1 MAQNL
6 VQITI
11 EGPGSQGL
19 NSEITPYQQTAEF
32 ALKADNA
39 VIDRIGRL
47 AAREAFSDYISSNNL
62 DLDVTETFDIVRLE
76 SLEPSESA
84 YTPIVKPLPNTDTEF
99 GESEYSLGQ
108 YDGAELEPAS
118 TLRSSNSIT
127 DRVKE
132 NEYYTGEYSGGGSTI
147 YAEYSGRNDRGSN
160 KKVVLAIVGIGTG
173 LKDDD
178 GIPIYN
184 RHIACTITEDG
195 ISKINEIQPTNGLT
209 KCQIVTLKD
218 SFFVFSKQDP
228 PMVYTNGDVSKLS
241 DMPNYTPP
249 QDDVNIYAE
258 ELDGDIA
265 CSAYGRLWVSG
276 AGNDYNTIYY
286 SDLLVPEQWYDG
298 TTDNNG
304 QPEDARNTGGII
316 DVSEYWPNGSD
327 KIQGIAAHNGFL
339 VVFGVNS
346 ILIYSGAQG
355 DPAGATDASGNF
367 IQGSGLELQDAIRD
381 VGLVNQDAMCNI
393 GTDLLFVDSLGVRSL
408 GRVIQEKSTPISEP
422 SLNVASV
429 IREDIATNRETV
441 RLMHM
446 SSKSLATCLFPSTS
460 EAYVFQLGQPGMTGG
475 MRTTKWLGCDFMDS
489 VTVRSVEG
497 NQELLAGRNKRGLT
511 SYYGYSQPTDYQMAY
526 ESTTL
531 IGGDELMR
539 KLVPKSVSFSYKSE
553 EANNLSIQWGFGS
566 NPLPFSKKVKNK
578 PNAPVFTTN
587 KVNLSASGEMLRIGF
602 ETTISGKGFSMQNV
616 SVNTLVGRLIV

>member
-1 MAQNL
+1 MAQQL
-6 VQITI
+6 VQVSI

-32 ALKADNA
+32 ALRADNA

-47 AAREAFSDYISSNNL
+47 AAREAFADYISTNNINL
-62 DLDVTETFDIVRLE
+62 GAGETFDVVRVE
-76 SLEPSESA
+76 SLEPLGS
-84 YTPIVKPLPNTDTEF
+84 TTGPITKPIPNKPTEYDN
-99 GESEYSLGQ
+99 SEYGFGQ
-108 YDGAELEPAS
+108 WNGDQLEEVTTRS
-118 TLRSSNSIT
+118 TALDENKKR
-127 DRVKE
+127 
-132 NEYYTGEYSGGGSTI
+132 NEYNEGEYTV
-147 YAEYSGRNDRGSN
+147 AEYSGRSDINSN
-160 KKVVLAIVGIGTG
+160 GKIILALIGIGNGNLDTNGVPVYTRYIGCTVTDQG
-173 LKDDD
+173 L
-178 GIPIYN
+178 
-184 RHIACTITEDG
+184 
-195 ISKINEIQPTNGLT
+195 SVINEIRPTNGLT
-209 KCQIVTLKD
+209 NCQIVTFKD
-218 SFFVFSKQDP
+218 SFLVFSKGDAP
-228 PMVYTNGDVSKLS
+228 TIYTNGSVSKLS

-249 QDDVNIYAE
+249 QDDVNIYVQ

-298 TTDNNG
+298 TTNNNG
-304 QPEDARNTGGII
+304 QAEDARNTGGII

-346 ILIYSGAQG
+346 ILIYAGAQG

-367 IQGSGLELQDAIRD
+367 VQGSGLQLQDAIRD

-429 IREDIATNRETV
+429 IREDIAKNRETV

-446 SSKSLATCLFPSTS
+446 SSKSIATCLFPSTS

-475 MRTTKWLGCDFMDS
+475 LRTTKWLGCDFMDS
-489 VTVRSVEG
+489 VTVRSAEG

-511 SYYGYSQPTDYQMAY
+511 AYYGYSQPTDYQMAY

-531 IGGDELMR
+531 MGGDELMR

>member
-1 MAQNL
+1 MAQDL
-6 VQITI
+6 VQISI

-47 AAREAFSDYISSNNL
+47 AAREAFASYISTNNL
-62 DLDVTETFDIVRLE
+62 NMSASEVFDLVRIESIEPLDSTTGPITKPIPNVPTEYD
-76 SLEPSESA
+76 
-84 YTPIVKPLPNTDTEF
+84 K
-99 GESEYSLGQ
+99 SEYSFGQ
-108 YDGAELEPAS
+108 WNGDELEEVG
-118 TLRSSNSIT
+118 TRSAGALDENT
-127 DRVKE
+127 KR
-132 NEYYTGEYSGGGSTI
+132 NEYNTGEYTV
-147 YAEYSGRNDRGSN
+147 AEYSGRADINSTG
-160 KKVVLAIVGIGTG
+160 KIIFAIAGIGRG
-173 LKDDD
+173 VLGDD
-178 GIPIYN
+178 GVPVYN
-184 RHIACTITEDG
+184 RYIGCTVTSDG
-195 ISKINEIQPTNGLT
+195 LSVINEIRPTNGLT
-209 KCQIVTLKD
+209 KCQLVTFKD
-218 SFFVFSKQDP
+218 SILVFSKGDA
-228 PMVYTNGDVSKLS
+228 PMIYTNGSVSKLS
-241 DMPNYTPP
+241 EMPNYTPP
-249 QDDVNIYAE
+249 QDDANIYVE

-286 SDLLVPEQWYDG
+286 SDLLVPSQWYDG
-298 TTDNNG
+298 TTGNNG
-304 QPEDARNTGGII
+304 APEDARNTGGII
-316 DVSEYWPNGSD
+316 DVSEYWPTGSD

-339 VVFGVNS
+339 VVFGVHS

-355 DPAGATDASGNF
+355 DPAGATDANGNF
-367 IQGSGLELQDAIRD
+367 VQGSGLQLEDAIRD

-429 IREDIATNRETV
+429 IREDIANNRNTV

-446 SSKSLATCLFPSTS
+446 SSKSLATCLFPATS

-475 MRTTKWLGCDFMDS
+475 LRTTKWLGCDFMDS
-489 VTVRSVEG
+489 VTVRSAEG
-497 NQELLAGRNKRGLT
+497 NQELLAGRNDRGVT
-511 SYYGYSQPTDYQMAY
+511 IYYGYSQPTDYQMAY

-531 IGGDELMR
+531 IGGDQLMR
-539 KLVPKSVSFSYKSE
+539 KLVPKSVNFSYKSE

-566 NPLPFSKKVKNK
+566 NPLPFAKKVKNK
-578 PNAPVFTTN
+578 PNAPEFTTN

>member
-1 MAQNL
+1 MAQQL
-6 VQITI
+6 VQISI

-47 AAREAFSDYISSNNL
+47 AAREAFSNYVSSNNL
-62 DLDVTETFDIVRLE
+62 ELDETETFDIVRLE
-76 SLEPSESA
+76 ALEPLEAA
-84 YTPIVKPLPNTDTEF
+84 YNPIVKPTPDTVTEF
-99 GESEYSLGQ
+99 GESEWSLGQ
-108 YDGAELEPAS
+108 YSGDELEANP
-118 TLRSSNSIT
+118 TLRTVDSIT
-127 DRVKE
+127 DAVKQ
-132 NEYYTGEYSGGGSTI
+132 NEYFTGEYSGGGSTV

-160 KKVVLAIVGIGTG
+160 NKVVLAIIGIGTG
-173 LKDDD
+173 LKDD
-178 GIPIYN
+178 GNIPIYN
-184 RHIACTITEDG
+184 RYIACTITADG

-209 KCQIVTLKD
+209 NCQIVTLKD

-249 QDDVNIYAE
+249 QDDISIYVQ

-286 SDLLVPEQWYDG
+286 SDLLVPSQWYDG
-298 TTDNNG
+298 TTGNNG

-339 VVFGVNS
+339 VVFGLNS
-346 ILIYSGAQG
+346 ILIYAGAQG
-355 DPAGATDASGNF
+355 DPAGED
-367 IQGSGLELQDAIRD
+367 GLRLEDAIRD

-429 IREDIATNRETV
+429 IREDIDRNRETV
-441 RLMHM
+441 RIMHM
-446 SSKSLATCLFPSTS
+446 SSKSLAVCLFPSNY

-489 VTVRSVEG
+489 VTVRSSEG
-497 NQELLAGRNKRGLT
+497 NQELLGGRNKRGLT
-511 SYYGYSQPTDYQMAY
+511 IYAGYSQPTDYQMVY

-531 IGGDELMR
+531 MGGDQLMR

-553 EANNLSIQWGFGS
+553 EANDLKIQWGFGS
-566 NPLPFSKKVKNK
+566 NPLPFVKKVKSK
-578 PNAPVFTTN
+578 PNAPEFTTN

-602 ETTISGKGFSMQNV
+602 ETTIAGKGFSMQNV

>member
-1 MAQNL
+1 MAQQL
-6 VQITI
+6 VQISI

-47 AAREAFSDYISSNNL
+47 AAREAFADYISNNNINIG
-62 DLDVTETFDIVRLE
+62 TGETFDLVRIE
-76 SLEPSESA
+76 AIEPLGS
-84 YTPIVKPLPNTDTEF
+84 TTGPITKPIPNVPTEYDK
-99 GESEYSLGQ
+99 SEYSLGQ
-108 YDGAELEPAS
+108 WSGDELEEITTKS
-118 TLRSSNSIT
+118 TRESDPTLLDLIR
-127 DRVKE
+127 R
-132 NEYYTGEYSGGGSTI
+132 NEYNEGEYTV
-147 YAEYSGRNDRGSN
+147 AEYSGRSDINSDG
-160 KKVVLAIVGIGTG
+160 KIIFALAGIGKG
-173 LKDDD
+173 FLDDNNV
-178 GIPIYN
+178 PIYS
-184 RHIACTITEDG
+184 RYIGCTVTSNG
-195 ISKINEIQPTNGLT
+195 LSVINEIMPTNGLT
-209 KCQIVTLKD
+209 KCQVVTFKD
-218 SFFVFSKQDP
+218 SILVFSKGDA
-228 PMVYTNGDVSKLS
+228 PMIYTNGSVSKLS

-249 QDDVNIYAE
+249 QDDANIYVQ

-286 SDLLVPEQWYDG
+286 SDLLVPYQWYDG
-298 TTDNNG
+298 TTGNNG
-304 QPEDARNTGGII
+304 APEDARNTGGII

-367 IQGSGLELQDAIRD
+367 VQGSGLKLEDAIRD

-429 IREDIATNRETV
+429 IREDIAKNRDTV

-446 SSKSLATCLFPSTS
+446 SSKSIATCLFPSTS
-460 EAYVFQLGQPGMTGG
+460 DAYVFQLGQPGISGG
-475 MRTTKWLGCDFMDS
+475 MRTTRWLGCDFMDS
-489 VTVRSVEG
+489 VTVRSADG
-497 NQELLAGRNKRGLT
+497 NKELLAGRNDRGLT
-511 SYYGYSQPTDYQMAY
+511 VYYGYSQPTDYQMQY

-531 IGGDELMR
+531 LGGDALMR
-539 KLVPKSVSFSYKSE
+539 RMVPKSVSFSYKSE
-553 EANNLSIQWGFGS
+553 EANNLEIQWGFGS

-578 PNAPVFTTN
+578 PNAPLFTTN

-602 ETTISGKGFSMQNV
+602 ETTIAGKGFSMQNV

>member
-1 MAQNL
+1 MAQQL
-6 VQITI
+6 VQVSI

-32 ALKADNA
+32 ALRADNA

-47 AAREAFSDYISSNNL
+47 AAREAFADYISTNNINL
-62 DLDVTETFDIVRLE
+62 GAGETFDVVRVE
-76 SLEPSESA
+76 SLEPLGS
-84 YTPIVKPLPNTDTEF
+84 TTGPITKPIPNTPTEYDN
-99 GESEYSLGQ
+99 SEYGFGQ
-108 YDGAELEPAS
+108 WNGDQLEEVTTRS
-118 TLRSSNSIT
+118 TALDENKKR
-127 DRVKE
+127 
-132 NEYYTGEYSGGGSTI
+132 NEYNEGEYTV
-147 YAEYSGRNDRGSN
+147 AEYSGRSDINSN
-160 KKVVLAIVGIGTG
+160 GKIILALIGIGNGNLDTNGVPVYTRYIGCTVTDQG
-173 LKDDD
+173 L
-178 GIPIYN
+178 
-184 RHIACTITEDG
+184 
-195 ISKINEIQPTNGLT
+195 SVINEIRPTNGLT
-209 KCQIVTLKD
+209 NCQIVTFKD
-218 SFFVFSKQDP
+218 SFLVFSKGDAP
-228 PMVYTNGDVSKLS
+228 TIYTNGSVSKLS

-249 QDDVNIYAE
+249 QDDVNIYVQ

-298 TTDNNG
+298 TTNNNG
-304 QPEDARNTGGII
+304 QAEDARNTGGII

-346 ILIYSGAQG
+346 ILIYAGAQG

-367 IQGSGLELQDAIRD
+367 VQGSGLQLQDAIRD

-429 IREDIATNRETV
+429 IREDIAKNRETV

-446 SSKSLATCLFPSTS
+446 SSKSIATCLFPSTS

-475 MRTTKWLGCDFMDS
+475 LRTTKWLGCDFMDS
-489 VTVRSVEG
+489 VTVRSAEG

-511 SYYGYSQPTDYQMAY
+511 AYYGYSQPTDYQMAY

-531 IGGDELMR
+531 MGGDELMR